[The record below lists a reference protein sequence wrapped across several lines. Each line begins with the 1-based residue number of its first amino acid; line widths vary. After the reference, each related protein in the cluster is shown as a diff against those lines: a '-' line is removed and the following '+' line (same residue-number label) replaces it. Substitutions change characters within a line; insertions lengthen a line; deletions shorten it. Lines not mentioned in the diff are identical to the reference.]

1 MQLAKKP
8 RMSLRSSG
16 LCLLPEGI
24 PFRTKSA
31 AVPTNQSTRE
41 GVPGKDA
48 MKLQKILFSFEGRI
62 GRGTYWLAILA
73 LIVAVLVLTV
83 APFLL
88 DSEAAAVL
96 MLALTSQF
104 IWLLSLWPMLAVGA
118 KRLHDRNKNGWWLLV
133 FWLLPFA
140 LFCGGFSIVFFDDPR
155 TGRSGDFSTGLIV
168 VLASLP
174 PALWG
179 IVELGILPGTKG
191 PNLYGA
197 DPAQQP
203 A

>member
-1 MQLAKKP
+1 
-8 RMSLRSSG
+8 
-16 LCLLPEGI
+16 
-24 PFRTKSA
+24 
-31 AVPTNQSTRE
+31 
-41 GVPGKDA
+41 

-62 GRGTYWLAILA
+62 GRGTYWPVVLA
-73 LIVAVLVLTV
+73 LIVALLVLSI

-88 DSEAAAVL
+88 NSEHAAVL
-96 MLALTSQF
+96 MVALASQF
-104 IWLLSLWPMLAVGA
+104 IWLLSLWPILALGA
-118 KRLHDRNKNGWWLLV
+118 KRLHDRNKSGWWLLM

-140 LFCGGFSIVFFDDPR
+140 LFCGGFSIVLFDDPR
-155 TGRSGDFSTGLIV
+155 TGSSGDFTTGLIV

-191 PNLYGA
+191 PNPHGA
-197 DPAQQP
+197 DPVQQL

>member
-1 MQLAKKP
+1 
-8 RMSLRSSG
+8 
-16 LCLLPEGI
+16 
-24 PFRTKSA
+24 
-31 AVPTNQSTRE
+31 
-41 GVPGKDA
+41 
-48 MKLQKILFSFEGRI
+48 MKLQKILFSFDGRI
-62 GRGTYWLAILA
+62 GRRIYWLAILA
-73 LIVAVLVLTV
+73 LIVAVVGLTF

-88 DSEAAAVL
+88 NSEAAAVVL
-96 MLALTSQF
+96 LVLSQF
-104 IWLLSLWPMLAVGA
+104 IWLLSLWPILAVGA

-140 LFCGGFSIVFFDDPR
+140 LFVGGFSIALFDDPR
-155 TGRSGDFSTGLIV
+155 TGRSGDFSTGLLL

>member
-1 MQLAKKP
+1 
-8 RMSLRSSG
+8 
-16 LCLLPEGI
+16 
-24 PFRTKSA
+24 
-31 AVPTNQSTRE
+31 
-41 GVPGKDA
+41 

-62 GRGTYWLAILA
+62 GRGVYWLAILA
-73 LIVAVLVLTV
+73 LIVAVLVLTF

-88 DSEAAAVL
+88 NSEAAAVL
-96 MLALTSQF
+96 LLALTSQF
-104 IWLLSLWPMLAVGA
+104 IWLLSLWPMLAVGS

-140 LFCGGFSIVFFDDPR
+140 LFCVGFSIVLFDDPR
-155 TGRSGDFSTGLIV
+155 TGRSGDFATGSIL
-168 VLASLP
+168 VLASLA

-179 IVELGILPGTKG
+179 IVELGILPGTRG

-197 DPAQQP
+197 DPAQPP

>member
-1 MQLAKKP
+1 M
-8 RMSLRSSG
+8 
-16 LCLLPEGI
+16 
-24 PFRTKSA
+24 T
-31 AVPTNQSTRE
+31 
-41 GVPGKDA
+41 
-48 MKLQKILFSFEGRI
+48 LQKILFSFDGRI
-62 GRGTYWLAILA
+62 GRRTYWLAILA
-73 LIVAVLVLTV
+73 LIVAGLVLTV

-88 DSEAAAVL
+88 DSEDAAVL

-104 IWLLSLWPMLAVGA
+104 IWLLSLWPLLAVGS
-118 KRLHDRNKNGWWLLV
+118 KRLHDRNKYGWWLLV

-140 LFCGGFSIVFFDDPR
+140 LVVGGFSIALLDDPR
-155 TGRSGDFSTGLIV
+155 TGRSGDFSTDLIL

-179 IVELGILPGTKG
+179 IVELGILPGTKR

-203 A
+203 T

>member
-1 MQLAKKP
+1 M
-8 RMSLRSSG
+8 
-16 LCLLPEGI
+16 
-24 PFRTKSA
+24 
-31 AVPTNQSTRE
+31 N
-41 GVPGKDA
+41 
-48 MKLQKILFSFEGRI
+48 LQKILFSFEGRI
-62 GRGTYWLAILA
+62 GRCTYWLAILA
-73 LIVAVLVLTV
+73 LIVAVLVLSF

-88 DSEAAAVL
+88 NSEAAAV
-96 MLALTSQF
+96 MLALASQF
-104 IWLLSLWPMLAVGA
+104 IGLLSLWPLLAVGT

-140 LFCGGFSIVFFDDPR
+140 LFCGGFSVVLFDDPR

-168 VLASLP
+168 ILASLP

-179 IVELGILPGTKG
+179 IVELGILPGAKG

>member
-1 MQLAKKP
+1 
-8 RMSLRSSG
+8 
-16 LCLLPEGI
+16 
-24 PFRTKSA
+24 
-31 AVPTNQSTRE
+31 
-41 GVPGKDA
+41 
-48 MKLQKILFSFEGRI
+48 MKLRKILFSFEGRI

-73 LIVAVLVLTV
+73 VIVAVLVVTV

-96 MLALTSQF
+96 MLALASQF

-197 DPAQQP
+197 DPAQQL

>member
-1 MQLAKKP
+1 
-8 RMSLRSSG
+8 
-16 LCLLPEGI
+16 
-24 PFRTKSA
+24 
-31 AVPTNQSTRE
+31 
-41 GVPGKDA
+41 
-48 MKLQKILFSFEGRI
+48 MKLRKILFSFEGRI

-73 LIVAVLVLTV
+73 VIVAVLVVTV

-140 LFCGGFSIVFFDDPR
+140 LVVGGFSIALFDDPR
-155 TGRSGDFSTGLIV
+155 TGRSGDFSTGLIL

-197 DPAQQP
+197 DPAQQL

>member
-1 MQLAKKP
+1 
-8 RMSLRSSG
+8 
-16 LCLLPEGI
+16 
-24 PFRTKSA
+24 
-31 AVPTNQSTRE
+31 
-41 GVPGKDA
+41 

-73 LIVAVLVLTV
+73 LIVAVLVVTV

-96 MLALTSQF
+96 MLALASQF

-133 FWLLPFA
+133 FWMLPFA
-140 LFCGGFSIVFFDDPR
+140 LFCGGFSIVYFDDPR

-179 IVELGILPGTKG
+179 IVELGILPDTKG

-197 DPAQQP
+197 DPAQRL

>member
-1 MQLAKKP
+1 
-8 RMSLRSSG
+8 
-16 LCLLPEGI
+16 
-24 PFRTKSA
+24 
-31 AVPTNQSTRE
+31 
-41 GVPGKDA
+41 
-48 MKLQKILFSFEGRI
+48 MKLQKIVFSFEGRI

-73 LIVAVLVLTV
+73 LMVAVLVVTV

-118 KRLHDRNKNGWWLLV
+118 KRLHDRNKNGWWLMV

>member
-1 MQLAKKP
+1 
-8 RMSLRSSG
+8 
-16 LCLLPEGI
+16 
-24 PFRTKSA
+24 
-31 AVPTNQSTRE
+31 
-41 GVPGKDA
+41 
-48 MKLQKILFSFEGRI
+48 MKLQKILFSFDGRI
-62 GRGTYWLAILA
+62 GRRTYWLATLA
-73 LIVAVLVLTV
+73 VIVAVLVLTF

-88 DSEAAAVL
+88 NSETAAVL
-96 MLALTSQF
+96 MLVVSQF
-104 IWLLSLWPMLAVGA
+104 IWLLCLWPILAVGA
-118 KRLHDRNKNGWWLLV
+118 KRLHDRDKSGWWLLV

-140 LFCGGFSIVFFDDPR
+140 LVVAGFNIALFDDPR
-155 TGRSGDFSTGLIV
+155 TGRSGDFSTGAIL
-168 VLASLP
+168 VLASLL

>member
-1 MQLAKKP
+1 M
-8 RMSLRSSG
+8 
-16 LCLLPEGI
+16 
-24 PFRTKSA
+24 
-31 AVPTNQSTRE
+31 N
-41 GVPGKDA
+41 
-48 MKLQKILFSFEGRI
+48 LQKILFSFEGRI

-73 LIVAVLVLTV
+73 LVVALLVLTV

-118 KRLHDRNKNGWWLLV
+118 KLLHDRNKNGWWLLV

-179 IVELGILPGTKG
+179 IVELCILPGTKG
-191 PNLYGA
+191 PNLYGP
-197 DPAQQP
+197 DPAQQL

>member
-1 MQLAKKP
+1 
-8 RMSLRSSG
+8 
-16 LCLLPEGI
+16 
-24 PFRTKSA
+24 
-31 AVPTNQSTRE
+31 
-41 GVPGKDA
+41 

-73 LIVAVLVLTV
+73 LIVAVLVLTF

-88 DSEAAAVL
+88 NSEAVAVL
-96 MLALTSQF
+96 LLAVTSQF
-104 IWLLSLWPMLAVGA
+104 VWLLSLWPILAVGA

-140 LFCGGFSIVFFDDPR
+140 LVVVGFGIALYDDPR
-155 TGRSGDFSTGLIV
+155 TGRSGDFSTGSIL
-168 VLASLP
+168 VLASLA

-179 IVELGILPGTKG
+179 IVELGILPGTRG

-197 DPAQQP
+197 DPAQPP